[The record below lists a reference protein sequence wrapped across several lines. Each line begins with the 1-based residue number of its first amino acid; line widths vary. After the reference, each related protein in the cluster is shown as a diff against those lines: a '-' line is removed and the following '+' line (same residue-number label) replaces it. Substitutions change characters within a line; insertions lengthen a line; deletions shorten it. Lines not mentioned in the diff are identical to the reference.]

1 MNSPYPVDPV
11 DPVRI
16 SHQRTRAGQAII
28 EACIAIGIICLLF
41 FGMLQVSLLF
51 AAREVL
57 SHSAARAARAKT
69 VGFNRFMVSKVA
81 HVASIPNAGRMLVP
95 DIDASDPVLLELVT
109 ERTPG
114 VLWDAVFTGEDAELG
129 PIIPRSL
136 QADVEMS
143 RIPDYL
149 YSPNWPTARRILDY
163 QNWDPSEP
171 NGIHI
176 DLPISTGIDSL
187 LTVTISQQVP
197 MRIPL
202 HRTFY
207 APEDDNVHMQVSSQI
222 EKHYDLY
229 IEDYNW

>member
-1 MNSPYPVDPV
+1 MFHPHP
-11 DPVRI
+11 R
-16 SHQRTRAGQAII
+16 QRERAGQAII
-28 EACIAIGIICLLF
+28 EACFAIGIICLLF

-81 HVASIPNAGRMLVP
+81 HVAAIPNAGRMLVP

-114 VLWDAVFTGEDAELG
+114 VLWDTVLTEEDATLG
-129 PIIPRSL
+129 PITPRTL

-149 YSPNWPTARRILDY
+149 YSVNWPTARRILDY
-163 QNWDPSEP
+163 QNWDPTEP
-171 NGIHI
+171 NGIRV
-176 DLPISTGIDSL
+176 DLPVSAGIDSL
-187 LTVTISQQVP
+187 LTVTISQRVP

-207 APEDDNVHMQVSSQI
+207 APEDDNVHMEATTRI

-229 IEDYNW
+229 IDDHNW